1 LDSRGNI
8 LVLNHSAIAEFS
20 PDGRLDFHVTPDV
33 VDESSPE
40 GVFLSNGDYIDVQL
54 VAIARR
60 TFDAQVL
67 KFDATGS
74 ADSTFNNPPFVYA
87 PGGTNTAGPSAFQAD
102 GKILVGG
109 GHCAPA
115 FNPCT
120 FGLAR
125 LNAGGS
131 LDSSF
136 GNGGVL
142 VTQFSGEDSIS
153 AAVLVQPDGKILA
166 VGSSVDHATGQGNTA
181 LARYLP
187 G

>member
-1 LDSRGNI
+1 
-8 LVLNHSAIAEFS
+8 
-20 PDGRLDFHVTPDV
+20 
-33 VDESSPE
+33 
-40 GVFLSNGDYIDVQL
+40 
-54 VAIARR
+54 
-60 TFDAQVL
+60 
-67 KFDATGS
+67 
-74 ADSTFNNPPFVYA
+74 
-87 PGGTNTAGPSAFQAD
+87 
-102 GKILVGG
+102 
-109 GHCAPA
+109 
-115 FNPCT
+115 
-120 FGLAR
+120 